1 MTFDDR
7 SSLTFCVGFFVVLD
21 GLLLKY
27 PFVTFINIFKFF
39 SDLSSRLCFS
49 VELSYAE
56 CSKMY
61 NIAIVKA
68 KIWENIRA
76 NRHNLEHW
84 RILKWEWKPFSLDT
98 WSKSLFMLVKTS
110 LYTTVCCQV
119 NVACVKK
126 ADEFYWSITQNDWQF
141 IWLTPI
147 CLSPGLIHFIL
158 WRNYLRLCK
167 NDISLDISDWLTF
180 YMYVHVRLNEG
191 KVANLESI
199 ASVHC
204 STLHV
209 TLRRQ
214 RSNIQVGNA

>member
-1 MTFDDR
+1 MTSGYIVNLCNLHFGEISIVYNLFSCNLLNKNKHAYFFVVLVKIRFTFEASSGLSVTFDDR

-39 SDLSSRLCFS
+39 SDLSFRLCFS

-84 RILKWEWKPFSLDT
+84 RILK
-98 WSKSLFMLVKTS
+98 
-110 LYTTVCCQV
+110 
-119 NVACVKK
+119 
-126 ADEFYWSITQNDWQF
+126 
-141 IWLTPI
+141 
-147 CLSPGLIHFIL
+147 
-158 WRNYLRLCK
+158 
-167 NDISLDISDWLTF
+167 
-180 YMYVHVRLNEG
+180 
-191 KVANLESI
+191 
-199 ASVHC
+199 
-204 STLHV
+204 
-209 TLRRQ
+209 
-214 RSNIQVGNA
+214 